1 MKIHDFT
8 FAFNAINGSCET
20 SGVCYIIAAGKM
32 SELDK
37 SILKT
42 SEFHDNDLII
52 AADGGLVYFFEC
64 FENKSPDVLIGDFD
78 SLDISA
84 ENIACKI
91 SDTDIIKYPVEKD
104 DTDMMLAIKLAF
116 ERGYKEFVVFGG
128 VEGEFYHTISNL
140 QSFKYIA
147 DRGGRVSSV
156 GNGVISIAFSDNEL
170 ETFKITPETYK
181 FSVFS
186 LSDKSCGV
194 LIKGGKYALSGA
206 EITNSFPIGA
216 GNCRNTGENVI
227 IGCKKGILL
236 TVFNLS

>member
-64 FENKSPDVLIGDFD
+64 FENKFPDVLIGDFD

-84 ENIACKI
+84 GNIASK
-91 SDTDIIKYPVEKD
+91 SFDTEIIKYPVEKD

-116 ERGYKEFVVFGG
+116 ERGYKEFVVFGCI
-128 VEGEFYHTISNL
+128 EGEFYHTISNL

-147 DRGGRVSSV
+147 ERGGLVASV
-156 GNGVISIAFSDNEL
+156 GNGAISVAFSDCEMNISK
-170 ETFKITPETYK
+170 TASETYK

-194 LIKGGKYALSGA
+194 LIKGGKYSLNDA
-206 EITNSFPIGA
+206 EITNSFPLGA
-216 GNCRNTGENVI
+216 GNYRNAGENII
-227 IGCKKGILL
+227 IGCKKGVLL